1 MAEIS
6 TRALRDF
13 LDLLILDIQNKIN
26 NLNSDLDIIWSLNEK
41 IKDLEDILYIYF
53 ERLQNEQKKDC

>member
-41 IKDLEDILYIYF
+41 IKDLEDILHIYF